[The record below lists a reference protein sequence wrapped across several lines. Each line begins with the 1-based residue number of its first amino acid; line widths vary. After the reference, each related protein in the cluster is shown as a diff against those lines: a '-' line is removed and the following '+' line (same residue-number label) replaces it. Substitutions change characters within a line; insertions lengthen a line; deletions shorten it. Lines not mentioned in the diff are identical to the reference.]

1 MRGFGEELFF
11 EKSKLETSFERRQ
24 HRGTIVRLLVV
35 VKDNLCDGN
44 DGLGIVN
51 GATGRANGEV
61 FAACVQWNIQRLR
74 RAVRKV
80 AEG

>member
-1 MRGFGEELFF
+1 M
-11 EKSKLETSFERRQ
+11 
-24 HRGTIVRLLVV
+24 RLLVV